1 MKTSQHIFRFAAF
14 FAVLLLLSSCF
25 KEDEKIAALPLETI
39 TTNVGNLY
47 ETQVFFDLN
56 TLEPRSSNVI
66 DTWDLA
72 FDCSDSSW
80 TVKLNS
86 ALMMFAANTQ
96 TTDFESVT
104 SADGLDMIFDVSSGN
119 NDSTALGQWL
129 ENIGGILQ
137 SKKQVYVIDRGLDSQ
152 FHPQGF
158 KKIVLNLVGNSYQIT
173 YANLDGSGEQTV
185 TIEKNPQFNFVF
197 LSFDDGIVSVE
208 PEKQG
213 WSLKFSRYST
223 ILFTDVGDPYP
234 YNLVGVLANPNGV
247 SAAETSDPFQNIILS
262 DTSKYEFST
271 QADIIGYDWKLYD
284 FDGGNYTI
292 VPDRSYVIKN
302 NDGFYYKLRFVSFY
316 DQSGNKGA
324 ITYEVIRL

>member
-1 MKTSQHIFRFAAF
+1 MKKRQNIFRIAAF
-14 FAVLLLLSSCF
+14 FAGLFLLSSCF
-25 KEDEKIAALPLETI
+25 KEDEKMPPLPLETI
-39 TTNVGNLY
+39 TTPVGNLY

-56 TLEPRSSNVI
+56 TFESRSSNLI

-86 ALMMFAANTQ
+86 ALMMYAGNAQ
-96 TTDFESVT
+96 TTNFESVIT
-104 SADGLDMIFDVSSGN
+104 ADGLAMSFDASSGN
-119 NDSTALGQWL
+119 NDSTA
-129 ENIGGILQ
+129 IGTWIEKVGGTMQ

-158 KKIVLNLVGNSYQIT
+158 KKIILDWVDNKYQIT
-173 YANLDGSGEQTV
+173 WANLDGSGEQTV
-185 TIEKNPQFNFVF
+185 TLEKNPMFNFMF

-208 PEKQG
+208 PEKQD

-223 ILFTDVGDPYP
+223 VLFTDVGDPYD
-234 YNLVGVLANPNGV
+234 YNLVGVLSNPYQV
-247 SAAETSDPFQNIILS
+247 TVAETADNFESISIA
-262 DTSKYEFST
+262 DTSKYIFST

-292 VPDRSYVIKN
+292 VADKNYVIKN
-302 NDGFYYKLRFVSFY
+302 NDGFFYKLQFISFY
-316 DQSGNKGA
+316 DNQGNKGA
-324 ITYEVIRL
+324 MTYYVKRL